1 MLSLISS
8 RVAVRVAPRAFATA
22 GASRSMVVGGSFGQK
37 EKAEEERYIRA
48 REAQLS
54 KAKAAAAEAEAA
66 AKALEDTAAVAAK
79 NAAMNEV
86 ADLLAKSGDV
96 ISEEGL
102 ANLVDWKH

>member
-1 MLSLISS
+1 ME
-8 RVAVRVAPRAFATA
+8 
-22 GASRSMVVGGSFGQK
+22 Q
-37 EKAEEERYIRA
+37 EKVEEERYIRA

-66 AKALEDTAAVAAK
+66 SKALEDTAAIAAK